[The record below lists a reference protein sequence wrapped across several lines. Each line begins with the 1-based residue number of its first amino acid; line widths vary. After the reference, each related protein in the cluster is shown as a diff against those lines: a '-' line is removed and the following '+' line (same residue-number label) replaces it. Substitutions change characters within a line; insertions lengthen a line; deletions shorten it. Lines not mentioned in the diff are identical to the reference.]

1 MNGQRLHDLLK
12 QPWLG
17 WKILMPAESRGQ
29 LRAKAHVCPRGI
41 HHMIKVVVQVAVFC
55 FAAARQKLAKK
66 AISRFS
72 NLRHRMPQ
80 AVVAHA
86 ASAVSAKHPP
96 ETEIGLAAGRN
107 GRGWFKI
114 SLHEK
119 SRQSS

>member
-12 QPWLG
+12 QPRLG
-17 WKILMPAESRGQ
+17 RKILMPAERGGQ
-29 LRAKAHVCPRGI
+29 LRAEAHVGPRCI

-66 AISRFS
+66 TISRFS
-72 NLRHRMPQ
+72 NLRQRMPQ

-86 ASAVSAKHPP
+86 ASAVPAKHPP
-96 ETEIGLAAGRN
+96 ETELSLAACRN